1 MRGYRRDIDSLR
13 AGAALLG
20 PEFDRVMK
28 KGQVAAQVIEGDG
41 TL

>member
-1 MRGYRRDIDSLR
+1 MRGYRREIDSLR
-13 AGAALLG
+13 AGAVLLG

-28 KGQVAAQVIEGDG
+28 AGLVAAQVMEGDG